1 VLMLNTEIN
10 RYLETIKIICP
21 EIQKA
26 ELTKFGQTLTVT
38 HLSEKDVYLEAG
50 VLQPHMGFIISGL
63 VRSFYV
69 DQRGEEKTVR
79 FIKELDYATHYTA
92 FISKKPGSYS
102 FQCLELTIMV
112 NISLEAMQH
121 AYEKI
126 PSVQKYGRIMA
137 EEILKMQQARIESF
151 LFGDAEKRY
160 LDFMEKDPSLFNRVT
175 LSHLCS
181 YLGIQRQH
189 LTRIRQKIA
198 RG

>member
-1 VLMLNTEIN
+1 
-10 RYLETIKIICP
+10 
-21 EIQKA
+21 
-26 ELTKFGQTLTVT
+26 
-38 HLSEKDVYLEAG
+38 
-50 VLQPHMGFIISGL
+50 MGFIISGL

-189 LTRIRQKIA
+189 LTRIRQKTA

>member
-1 VLMLNTEIN
+1 MLDTEIK
-10 RYLETIKIICP
+10 RYLETIKTICP

-26 ELTKFGQTLTVT
+26 ELTTFGQTLTVT
-38 HLSEKDVYLEAG
+38 HLSEKDVYLAAG

-69 DQRGEEKTVR
+69 DQKGEEKTVR

-92 FISKKPGSYS
+92 FISKKPSSYS
-102 FQCLELTIMV
+102 FQCLEPTIMV
-112 NISLEAMQH
+112 NISFEAMQH

-160 LDFMEKDPSLFNRVT
+160 LDFMAKDPSLFNRVT

>member
-1 VLMLNTEIN
+1 
-10 RYLETIKIICP
+10 
-21 EIQKA
+21 
-26 ELTKFGQTLTVT
+26 
-38 HLSEKDVYLEAG
+38 
-50 VLQPHMGFIISGL
+50 MGFIISGL

-102 FQCLELTIMV
+102 FQCLEPTIMV

-175 LSHLCS
+175 LSHFCG